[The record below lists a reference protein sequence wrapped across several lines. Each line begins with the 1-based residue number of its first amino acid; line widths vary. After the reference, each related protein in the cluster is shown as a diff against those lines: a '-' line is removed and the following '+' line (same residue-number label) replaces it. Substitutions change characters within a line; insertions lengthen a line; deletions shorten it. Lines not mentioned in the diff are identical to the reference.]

1 MFTALKRESKLR
13 SRFYSLIFLPSF
25 ISLCLLFL
33 TSTSFAG
40 QLQNDTTN
48 TGNGTELLQKLD
60 SVRVADSLYKIK
72 VEAELL
78 SLKTTDNLKKAELL
92 EELEVLKAA
101 EMKKKEI
108 LQRQVDSLK
117 SVSKGYPVAPFGD
130 TILVVYVKIGSFSA
144 EARAK
149 SNAEKIEKLAGDY
162 FFEPDSLKINSTE
175 NQIELAYGESII
187 ISVTD
192 KDALWMGTTK
202 SELAK
207 KYRDK
212 ILLSISNYRDST
224 SIKTLALKAML
235 AILILVAI
243 FLMIKFM
250 NRGYRYFRLKMLQ
263 KRNRWFK
270 GFSFKDYELISS
282 SKQLEIFFFAANIL
296 RLFLILLVVYLALPL
311 VFYIFP
317 WTEHLATDL
326 LGFVLNPLKK
336 IVLAIIEFL
345 PNMFT
350 ILVIM
355 VVFRYI
361 LKGIKYLTSEIQS
374 ESLKIPGFYPDWAQP
389 TYNIVRILVVAF
401 TIIVIFPYLPGSDSP
416 VFQGV
421 SVFLGFMFT
430 LSSAGS
436 LSNIIAG
443 TVLTYM
449 RAFQLGDL
457 VKIGDTMGDIVEK
470 TLLVTRVKTRHNEII
485 TIPNSTIMNSN
496 TINYSSESRNSGLIM
511 KTTVTIGYDVPWRKV
526 HEMLLE
532 AAKRTDFILDE
543 PKPFVLQTSLDDF
556 YVSYE
561 LNVFTREANAQ
572 AEVYSQLHQNIQDS
586 FNESEV
592 EIMSPHYRAARDGN
606 MTTIPAEYLSKDYV
620 VPSFNVELKNKS
632 KEGE

>member
-1 MFTALKRESKLR
+1 MALKRENILR
-13 SRFYSLIFLPSF
+13 SRFYSLIHLPSF
-25 ISLCLLFL
+25 ISLCFLVL
-33 TSTSFAG
+33 TSQSFAS
-40 QLQNDTTN
+40 QQQNDTTN

-60 SVRVADSLYKIK
+60 SARVADSLYKIK

-92 EELEVLKAA
+92 KELEVLKAA

-144 EARAK
+144 ETRAK

-162 FFEPDSLKINSTE
+162 FFESDSLKLNPTE
-175 NQIELAYGESII
+175 NQIELVYGDNII
-187 ISVTD
+187 LSVTD

-224 SIKTLALKAML
+224 SIKTLAIKAVL

-263 KRNRWFK
+263 KRHKWFK
-270 GFSFKDYELISS
+270 GFSFKDYELVSS
-282 SKQLEIFFFAANIL
+282 SKQLEIFFFASNIL

-336 IVLAIIEFL
+336 IVFAMIDFL
-345 PNMFT
+345 PNLFT
-350 ILVIM
+350 ILVIL

-361 LKGIKYLTSEIQS
+361 LKGIKYLTSEIEN

-389 TYNIVRILVVAF
+389 TYNIVRILVIAF
-401 TIIVIFPYLPGSDSP
+401 GIIVIFPYLPGSDSA

-449 RAFQLGDL
+449 RAFQLGDR
-457 VKIGDTMGDIVEK
+457 VKIGDTLGDIVEK
-470 TLLVTRVKTRHNEII
+470 TLLVTRVRTRHNEII

-496 TINYSSESRNSGLIM
+496 TINYSSEARNSGLIM

-532 AAKRTDFILDE
+532 AARRTDLTLDE

-561 LNVFTREANAQ
+561 LNLFTREANAQ
-572 AEVYSQLHQNIQDS
+572 AGVYSQLHQNIQDT
-586 FNESEV
+586 FNESGV
-592 EIMSPHYRAARDGN
+592 EIMSPHYRATRDGN
-606 MTTIPAEYLSKDYV
+606 LTTIPADYLPSDYV
-620 VPSFNVELKNKS
+620 VPSFSVEFKS
-632 KEGE
+632 KAKEGE